1 MPNKHEPDPQF
12 VENLEWQLGSEL
24 RRRNR
29 AGVTQHPSFRV
40 MKIAALMLGSVV
52 LGAAAM
58 GASQQLGESWRREL
72 LEARLEVQL
81 QMAQQRVATQL
92 QALGLTREQVELGLQ
107 TDNDL
112 IYFELKVAQAETD
125 AKIVELELEEL
136 RESGREPLGELSSPL
151 VNGRDF
157 VSERIAA
164 RMELARHH
172 LNVVRSEQQFTQD
185 QAEVGVVS
193 EDEVQARQIV
203 TMEAEQR
210 LETLAEQ
217 LQVRRS
223 YLDSEITA
231 VEAELRLLELEAQ
244 SQVVLLDQ
252 QRQYFQQMLNG
263 FQAAIDA
270 GSMHPTAEVQMRT
283 QVDEME
289 AQLQLAQAELQIV
302 QRELE
307 RRREGR

>member
-12 VENLEWQLGSEL
+12 VENLEWQIGSEL

-29 AGVTQHPSFRV
+29 AGVTQRQSFRV

-81 QMAQQRVATQL
+81 QLAQQRVATQL

-112 IYFELKVAQAETD
+112 IYFELKIAQAETD
-125 AKIVELELEEL
+125 ARIVELELEEL
-136 RESGREPLGELSSPL
+136 RQSGREPLGELSSPL

-157 VSERIAA
+157 VSERIEA

-172 LNVVRSEQQFTQD
+172 LMVVQSEQQRMQERAD
-185 QAEVGVVS
+185 IGVVS
-193 EDEVQARQIV
+193 EGDVAGQRIV
-203 TMEAEQR
+203 TVEAEQQIT
-210 LETLAEQ
+210 TLQEQ
-217 LQVRRS
+217 LEVRQS

-244 SQVVLLDQ
+244 RQVVLADE
-252 QRQYFQQMLNG
+252 QRQYFQQMLDQ
-263 FQAAIDA
+263 FQDAISA
-270 GSMHPTAEVQMRT
+270 GSMHPAAEIQMRT
-283 QVDEME
+283 QVAEME
-289 AQLQLAQAELQIV
+289 AQLRLAQAELEIV

-307 RRREGR
+307 RRREER

>member
-1 MPNKHEPDPQF
+1 MHNKHEPDPTF

-24 RRRNR
+24 RRGNR
-29 AGVTQHPSFRV
+29 ASSPRHPSFRV

-58 GASQQLGESWRREL
+58 GASQQLGETWRREL

-81 QMAQQRVATQL
+81 QLAQQRVQTQL

-107 TDNDL
+107 TDREL
-112 IYFELKVAQAETD
+112 LYFELKIAQAETD

-136 RESGREPLGELSSPL
+136 QQSGREPLGELSSPL
-151 VNGRDF
+151 VDGRDF
-157 VSERIAA
+157 VSERIEA

-172 LNVVRSEQQFTQD
+172 LQTVLSERQRVQD
-185 QAEVGVVS
+185 RADVGVVS
-193 EDEVQARQIV
+193 EDEVQAQELV
-203 TMEAEQR
+203 TMEAEQQ
-210 LETLAEQ
+210 LAMLAEQ
-217 LQVRRS
+217 LELRRS

-244 SQVVLLDQ
+244 GRVVLLDQ
-252 QRQYFQQMLNG
+252 QRQYFQQMLDG
-263 FQAAIDA
+263 FQVAIDA
-270 GSMHPTAEVQMRT
+270 GSMHPAAEVQMRT

-289 AQLQLAQAELQIV
+289 AQLQVAEAELEIV

>member
-1 MPNKHEPDPQF
+1 MHDKHEPDPQF

-24 RRRNR
+24 RRRDR
-29 AGVTQHPSFRV
+29 AGTTQHRSLRV

-58 GASQQLGESWRREL
+58 GASQQLGETWRREL

-81 QMAQQRVATQL
+81 QLAQQRVQTQL
-92 QALGLTREQVELGLQ
+92 LALGLTREQVELGLQ

-112 IYFELKVAQAETD
+112 IYFELKIAQAETD
-125 AKIVELELEEL
+125 ANIVQLELEEL
-136 RESGREPLGELSSPL
+136 QQSGREPLGELSSPL

-157 VSERIAA
+157 VSERIEA
-164 RMELARHH
+164 RMDLARHH
-172 LNVVRSEQQFTQD
+172 LMVVRSEQQRMRERAD
-185 QAEVGVVS
+185 LGVMS
-193 EDEVQARQIV
+193 ESDVAGQRIV
-203 TMEAEQR
+203 TIEAEQQIM
-210 LETLAEQ
+210 TLQEQ
-217 LQVRRS
+217 LDVRRS

-244 SQVVLLDQ
+244 SRVVVLDQ

-263 FQAAIDA
+263 FQDAIDA
-270 GSMHPTAEVQMRT
+270 GSMHPAAEVQMRT

-289 AQLQLAQAELQIV
+289 AQLQLAQAELDIV

-307 RRREGR
+307 RRRENR

>member
-1 MPNKHEPDPQF
+1 MSNKHQPDPQF
-12 VENLEWQLGSEL
+12 VQSLEWQLGSEL

-29 AGVTQHPSFRV
+29 AGATQHPSFKV
-40 MKIAALMLGSVV
+40 IKIAALMLGSVV

-58 GASQQLGESWRREL
+58 GASQQLGETWRREL

-81 QMAQQRVATQL
+81 QLAQQRVATQL

-107 TDNDL
+107 TDRDL
-112 IYFELKVAQAETD
+112 IYFELKIAQAETD

-136 RESGREPLGELSSPL
+136 RESGRQPLGELSSPL

-157 VSERIAA
+157 VSERIEA
-164 RMELARHH
+164 RMELAYHH
-172 LNVVRSEQQFTQD
+172 LEVVRNEQQRIQD
-185 QAEVGVVS
+185 QADIGVVS
-193 EDEVQARQIV
+193 ESDVAGQQIV
-203 TMEAEQR
+203 SIEAEQQIM
-210 LETLAEQ
+210 TLQEQ
-217 LQVRRS
+217 MEVRRS
-223 YLDSEITA
+223 YLDSDITA

-244 SQVVLLDQ
+244 SRVVVMDQ
-252 QRQYFQQMLNG
+252 QRQYFQQMLDG

-270 GSMHPTAEVQMRT
+270 GSMHPAAEVQMRT
-283 QVDEME
+283 QVNEME
-289 AQLQLAQAELQIV
+289 AQLQLAQAELEIV

>member
-1 MPNKHEPDPQF
+1 MHNKHEPDPQF

-24 RRRNR
+24 RRRDR
-29 AGVTQHPSFRV
+29 AGAAQHRGLRV
-40 MKIAALMLGSVV
+40 MKIAALMVGSVV

-58 GASQQLGESWRREL
+58 GASQQLGETWRREL

-81 QMAQQRVATQL
+81 QLAQQRVQTQL

-112 IYFELKVAQAETD
+112 IYFELKIAQAETD
-125 AKIVELELEEL
+125 AKIVQLELEEL
-136 RESGREPLGELSSPL
+136 QQSGREPLGELSSPL

-157 VSERIAA
+157 VSERIEA
-164 RMELARHH
+164 RMNLARHH
-172 LNVVRSEQQFTQD
+172 LMVVRSEQQRMRERAD
-185 QAEVGVVS
+185 LGVMS
-193 EDEVQARQIV
+193 ESDVAGQRIV
-203 TMEAEQR
+203 TIEAEQQIM
-210 LETLAEQ
+210 TLQEQ
-217 LQVRRS
+217 LDLRRS
-223 YLDSEITA
+223 YLDSQITA

-244 SQVVLLDQ
+244 SRVVVLDQ

-263 FQAAIDA
+263 FQDAIDA
-270 GSMHPTAEVQMRT
+270 GSMHPAAEVQMRT

-289 AQLQLAQAELQIV
+289 AQLQLAQAELDIV

-307 RRREGR
+307 RRRENR